1 MISHALKQSNQIT
14 FGDMGVGLLKFT
26 NVKWY
31 NSETKTGILRVP
43 REFTDMLLS
52 SMFFIKQID
61 NIPCRFKILQVSGT
75 IVFIQKYAIERDRS
89 FYLKEQEMM
98 EKQGKSFNIV
108 DKIQTSTS
116 QINSIT
122 R

>member
-98 EKQGKSFNIV
+98 EKQAYKCHI
-108 DKIQTSTS
+108 KK
-116 QINSIT
+116 QIIN
-122 R
+122 